1 MTDCYKTTGEV
12 LKGLQERANRYDKLK
27 TRIRKDIKRYRT
39 LAEGT
44 KNKDYK
50 LAYNM
55 LADYLDEVI
64 KEK

>member
-12 LKGLQERANRYDKLK
+12 LKRLQEKANKYNKLK

-39 LAEGT
+39 LTEGT
-44 KNKDYK
+44 KNEDYK

>member
-1 MTDCYKTTGEV
+1 MTDCYKSTSEV
-12 LKGLQERANRYDKLK
+12 LKDLQEKANKYDKLK
-27 TRIRKDIKRYRT
+27 KRIRKDIKRYRT

-44 KNKDYK
+44 KNEDYK

-55 LADYLDEVI
+55 LADHLDEVI